1 MRKVLLSV
9 KDVKQYYP
17 VKLNS
22 KSLFPKKGYVK
33 AVDGISFDVYEGE
46 TFGLV
51 GESGCGKSTTG
62 KMIVKLLSP
71 TAGSIEYDGQDLFQV
86 PKNQEKALKKEIQI
100 IFQDPYSSLDP
111 KFTVGRIVA
120 EPLVAHGVPKA
131 KRIEKVRQLLKD
143 VGIREEFIN
152 RYPHEFSGG
161 QRQRIGVARALALN
175 PRLIV
180 CDEPVSALDVSI
192 QAQILNLLKT
202 LQEKMHLTYIFIT
215 HDLSVVNHFSD
226 EIAVMYLGSI
236 VEKAPAEE
244 LFNNPIHPYTRAL
257 LSAIPVPDLS
267 HKRQRISL
275 KGEITS
281 PVNLPDECRFA
292 NRCFECNEFC
302 RKGIPQL
309 KEVSPNHF
317 VACFTHG

>member
-1 MRKVLLSV
+1 MSDTILEV
-9 KDVKQYYP
+9 KHLKKYF
-17 VKLNS
+17 NT
-22 KSLFPKKGYVK
+22 PKGTLH
-33 AVDGISFDVYEGE
+33 AVDDVSFTLERGKTLGI
-46 TFGLV
+46 V

-62 KMIVKLLSP
+62 RAILRLIEP
-71 TAGSIEYDGQDLFQV
+71 TAGEVIFNGEDITK
-86 PKNQEKALKKEIQI
+86 KNKEQMRLLRREMQL
-100 IFQDPYSSLDP
+100 IFQDPYASLDP
-111 KFTVGRIVA
+111 RKTVSEIIG
-120 EPLVAHGVPKA
+120 EPLKLQKLIPDA
-131 KRIEKVRQLLKD
+131 KKRAERVHELMEV
-143 VGIREEFIN
+143 VGLADRLIN
-152 RYPHEFSGG
+152 TYPHELDGG
-161 QRQRIGVARALALN
+161 RRQRIGIARALAME
-175 PRLIV
+175 PKLII

-281 PVNLPDECRFA
+281 PVNLPEECRFA